1 MTPAIDRGKK
11 TMDRISPHTVRTMM
25 KISEEAEYSFRMATE
40 SAHKGDYHR
49 ALEQIEK
56 VISTDPHLAMAW
68 HEKANCLDELGRCDE
83 ALSSYDTAIKLDPH
97 HAEAWF
103 NKGLTLQKMGKE
115 KEAYQCMN
123 RGVDLAL
130 GR

>member
-1 MTPAIDRGKK
+1 MFT
-11 TMDRISPHTVRTMM
+11 IS
-25 KISEEAEYSFRMATE
+25 KDAEYSYRLATE
-40 SAHKGDYHR
+40 LAQRGDYHR

-56 VISTDPHLAMAW
+56 AIMVEPHFASAW

-83 ALSSYDTAIKLDPH
+83 ALSSYDAAIKLDPH

-103 NKGLTLQKMGKE
+103 NKGLTLKKMGRESEGIACINKGIDF
-115 KEAYQCMN
+115 AC
-123 RGVDLAL
+123 